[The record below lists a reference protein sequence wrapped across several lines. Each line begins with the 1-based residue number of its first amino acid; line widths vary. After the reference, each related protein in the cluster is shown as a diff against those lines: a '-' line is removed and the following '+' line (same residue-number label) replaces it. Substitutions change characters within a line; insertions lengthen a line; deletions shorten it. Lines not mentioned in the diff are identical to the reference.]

1 MMSELLYCTE
11 ATSSSSRRETSSRT
25 SDANETSSR
34 TSDANETSS
43 RTSDANELPR
53 SNNIGNLI
61 TTTIVLGIR

>member
-11 ATSSSSRRETSSRT
+11 ATSSSSRR
-25 SDANETSSR
+25 ETSSR